1 MMKRLFTI
9 LLAIVMIAL
18 CALPVSAFQE
28 HEALPDVFY
37 DKSIGS
43 TDQFLVKITRPEGDE
58 TTIYKTYLICGNAKE
73 DGITIQ
79 LLVENNDGTF
89 EKYVMNDGSGR
100 SSWEVNAYSYFQKEV
115 VLKEG
120 PNRIRVVAYKT
131 NEKYDLQPGKN
142 LQINDFTVTLLNQ
155 SIKDYVNKGIKMIG
169 DLLKSFLER

>member
-9 LLAIVMIAL
+9 FLTIVIIAVY
-18 CALPVSAFQE
+18 ALPAAAFEE
-28 HEALPDVFY
+28 HEALPDIFY
-37 DKSIGS
+37 NKSISS

-73 DGITIQ
+73 DGITVQ
-79 LLVENNDGTF
+79 LLVENDNGIF
-89 EKYVMNDGSGR
+89 EKYVINDGSGR

-115 VLKEG
+115 ALKEG

-155 SIKDYVNKGIKMIG
+155 NLKDYVNKGIKMIG
-169 DLLKSFLER
+169 DMLKSFFER